1 MPRTYTAKDPRL
13 NQKVS
18 LSSHVLDTKRK
29 VGRSSLSGD
38 CLTAHCAAGDV
49 LLAAQGRLQLLDV
62 DVPLDQGIS
71 QLPCHHRSHITPVQ
85 EGKEPEA
92 GKRPYTIQYSMKPTS
107 AKMYHTVVQKYSN
120 IILGG

>member
-29 VGRSSLSGD
+29 VGRSSLCGD

-62 DVPLDQGIS
+62 DVPLDQGIVAAITSRDLTSPLSRRGRS
-71 QLPCHHRSHITPVQ
+71 QRRASGPTPSST
-85 EGKEPEA
+85 P
-92 GKRPYTIQYSMKPTS
+92 
-107 AKMYHTVVQKYSN
+107 
-120 IILGG
+120 